1 MSQIHSRRYNTQDDE
16 PITANSD
23 GAGDIKSMQELP
35 PMREH
40 AHKRNAKTHK
50 SQNLQSTL
58 KDL

>member
-40 AHKRNAKTHK
+40 AHKRNSKTHK
-50 SQNLQSTL
+50 S
-58 KDL
+58 